1 MVMVINYRR
10 GIIAHDNHLQ
20 VAMKTLRMTHQ
31 REIILQELE
40 KSKDHPSADE
50 LYERVK
56 KKSPRISLAT
66 VYRNL
71 EILSETG
78 AIRKIEISGRQKRFD
93 WILSHHNH
101 IYCVACHRIDNIDM
115 ENSEKLS
122 LRSEDSRGYKVG
134 GYRVEFFGYCPD
146 CKKKQQRKGEK
157 KMACKK
163 CVPTA
168 LNDNQR
174 QVLEALAQCK
184 NACGSKDIA
193 AATSMEAKQVS
204 CQITA
209 LKKKGFVASPAR
221 CKYEITKEGKKA
233 IV

>member
-1 MVMVINYRR
+1 
-10 GIIAHDNHLQ
+10 
-20 VAMKTLRMTHQ
+20 MKKLRMTHQ
-31 REIILQELE
+31 REVILDELK
-40 KSKDHPSADE
+40 KSKTHPSADE

-71 EILSETG
+71 EILSEIG

-93 WILSHHNH
+93 WVLSPHNH
-101 IYCVACHRIDNIDM
+101 IYCVECHRIDNIDL
-115 ENSEKLS
+115 ETQKKLS
-122 LRSEDSRGYKVG
+122 LHPDDSHGYQVG

-146 CKKKQQRKGEK
+146 CQKKQRPKGEK

-209 LKKKGFVASPAR
+209 LKKKGYVASPAR
-221 CKYEITKEGKKA
+221 CKYEITKDGKKA